1 MKKTIIY
8 GILLTAALLIPN
20 EATDLEKMKP
30 VEAVLVRM
38 EDDLIIIETD
48 TEDVGIGATVAQA
61 MRNLEETTA
70 GTIFLDTADYLLVTE
85 GTEQQILEMAQ
96 YLKKS
101 VRICYA
107 EEQIDIVDAVEF
119 LRAHRPEI
127 KLRQWKDG
135 AEIEVLKEENGRLI
149 MK

>member
-85 GTEQQILEMAQ
+85 GTEQQILEMAL

>member
-85 GTEQQILEMAQ
+85 GAEQQILEMAQ